1 MIHISLPNSLAF
13 FVLCIC
19 QSFVVKYL
27 LDKGEHGCAVLCG
40 SVDIVVDFSFYDDLF
55 HDA

>member
-1 MIHISLPNSLAF
+1 
-13 FVLCIC
+13 
-19 QSFVVKYL
+19 L